1 MTINSTVAFAAGA
14 VVALV
19 LGSGTAYA
27 ATGGTFKLG
36 RANSAT
42 SASSLT
48 NSHGTA
54 LVLRSKAGQPSLK
67 VNRSTKVPNLN
78 ADLVDGVSSGSLAR
92 VVRVGTVTGTGI
104 VDDNGSITP
113 TDDVIIAVAECPA
126 GSQVLGGGVED
137 LTDDGVTYISIPD
150 TSGGTDAWVAITDAD
165 PATNDA
171 EDLIAFARCWNPRA
185 TVGNIGLRTT
195 KRMISPSVEKVARKV
210 AAQR

>member
-42 SASSLT
+42 SASTLT
-48 NSHGTA
+48 NADGTA

-78 ADLVDGVSSGSLAR
+78 ADLVDGVSSSSLAR

-113 TDDVIIAVAECPA
+113 TDDRIIAVAECPA
-126 GSQVLGGGVED
+126 GSQVMAGGVED
-137 LTDDGVTYISIPD
+137 LTGGSTYISIPD
-150 TSGGTDAWVAITDAD
+150 TRGPRDAWVAVTDANPVTSRAD
-165 PATNDA
+165 
-171 EDLIAFARCWNPRA
+171 DLIAWARCWNPRA
-185 TVGNIGLRTT
+185 DVGDIGVRTT
-195 KRMISPSVEKVARKV
+195 ARMISPPIEQLARRVAVR
-210 AAQR
+210 R